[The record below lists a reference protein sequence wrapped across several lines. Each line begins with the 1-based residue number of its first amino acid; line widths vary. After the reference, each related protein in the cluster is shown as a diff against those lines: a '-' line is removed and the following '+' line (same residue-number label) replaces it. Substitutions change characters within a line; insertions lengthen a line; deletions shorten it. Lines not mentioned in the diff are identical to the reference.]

1 MENKKEFS
9 KSVLAL
15 VAIVLVAVL
24 LLTGLNFITAPLIA
38 ENGSAAAFAPLYAVM
53 PDAAGFDQLYDA
65 ADPGSSAL
73 ANIPASVQSIYG
85 ETGGMGYVLRLS
97 TSEGYTKQA
106 RRPILRPTS
115 VRTPRLQTCP
125 SSRA

>member
-38 ENGSAAAFAPLYAVM
+38 ENGSAAAFAPH
-53 PDAAGFDQLYDA
+53 
-65 ADPGSSAL
+65 
-73 ANIPASVQSIYG
+73 
-85 ETGGMGYVLRLS
+85 
-97 TSEGYTKQA
+97 A
-106 RRPILRPTS
+106 RRC
-115 VRTPRLQTCP
+115 RL
-125 SSRA
+125 

>member
-15 VAIVLVAVL
+15 VAIVLAAVL

-53 PDAAGFDQLYDA
+53 PDAAGL
-65 ADPGSSAL
+65 
-73 ANIPASVQSIYG
+73 
-85 ETGGMGYVLRLS
+85 
-97 TSEGYTKQA
+97 TSFTM
-106 RRPILRPTS
+106 RPIRQLRAGKHPRERAEHLRRDRRHGLRPAP
-115 VRTPRLQTCP
+115 VHLRGLHQ
-125 SSRA
+125 AAH

>member
-38 ENGSAAAFAPLYAVM
+38 ENGSAATFAPLYAVM
-53 PDAAGFDQLYDA
+53 PDAAGFDQLLPIGLGFVGGQVDLGHA
-65 ADPGSSAL
+65 AVGHEEEKEAL
-73 ANIPASVQSIYG
+73 KAEI
-85 ETGGMGYVLRLS
+85 
-97 TSEGYTKQA
+97 
-106 RRPILRPTS
+106 RRYFK
-115 VRTPRLQTCP
+115 
-125 SSRA
+125 